1 MKDEYETPADYI
13 FSLQRM
19 GIKLGLDKIRDFLEN
34 FDNPHKDFD
43 SVLIGGTNGKG
54 SVSTIT
60 SNILQE
66 AGYKTGLYTSPHLT
80 FFEER
85 IKVNNKNIDQD
96 SLWEL
101 IEEVKPILEKIEE
114 KDAEKRPSFFEVL
127 TTLAFMHFS
136 DQDIDIAVLEVGM
149 GGRLDA
155 TNVVD
160 NIASVV
166 TNIGMDHSKHLG
178 DTKEKI
184 AYEKAGIIKEENYF
198 VTEEKDENLKQYFK
212 EVCEERN
219 SIYNHG
225 LEREHEILENPLRLK
240 LPDYGIIEI
249 PGVARWQAEN
259 ALTAITLAEGL
270 NHRGYD
276 ISKQNIIDA
285 LKKTSLPG
293 RMEIVSIEPRIMMD
307 SAHNLNGMKALV
319 EGLETIDY
327 EKLLLVMGVLED
339 KDYKGMAEVIDLKT
353 DRLYTA
359 EPISERKLD
368 SDVLAEA
375 FSDKIPKSTH
385 GKGIDA
391 LNAAIEDYREGDLIL
406 VTGSTYLLG
415 DIRKEGK
422 YGL

>member
-1 MKDEYETPADYI
+1 MKDKYDTPADYV

-85 IKVNNKNIDQD
+85 IKVNGDDIDQG

-101 IEEVKPILEKIEE
+101 IDKVRPVLEEIEK
-114 KDAEKRPSFFEVL
+114 KDVEKRPSFFEVL

-136 DQDIDIAVLEVGM
+136 QKNTDIAVLEVGM

-184 AYEKAGIIKEENYF
+184 AYEKAGIIKENNYF
-198 VTEEKDENLKQYFK
+198 VTEEKDENIKEYFK
-212 EVCEERN
+212 EVCVERDCVYKHALERN
-219 SIYNHG
+219 
-225 LEREHEILENPLRLK
+225 HEIKENPLRIN
-240 LPDYGIIEI
+240 LPKYGEIEV
-249 PGVARWQAEN
+249 PGVATWQAEN

-270 NHRGYD
+270 NEKGYN
-276 ISKQNIIDA
+276 ISKRNIREA

-293 RMEIVSIEPRIMMD
+293 RMEIVRTKPRVMMD
-307 SAHNLNGMKALV
+307 SAHNLNGMKALSD
-319 EGLETIDY
+319 GLEKVDY
-327 EKLLLVMGVLED
+327 ERLLLVIGVLGD
-339 KDYKGMAEVIDLKT
+339 KDYKGMAKMIEPKVDK
-353 DRLYTA
+353 LYTGEA
-359 EPISERKLD
+359 VSERKLD
-368 SDVLAEA
+368 SDVLADA

-391 LNAAIEDYREGDLIL
+391 LNAAIEDYEEGDLIL

-415 DIRKEGK
+415 DIRKEGN